1 MPTPRNRTGRL
12 VIEVELTVRC
22 RVTEFGHCCRAWI
35 DGQWL
40 PLIGRRSS
48 GKPEAAY
55 ISP

>member
-40 PLIGRRSS
+40 PHRAAVIG
-48 GKPEAAY
+48 
-55 ISP
+55 